1 MIEDIKTCNARG
13 FIDVNGNPLSN
24 PEFMRS
30 VDAMLLLEA
39 VKDDDINR
47 YLTKLGKMD
56 ESVVVGVSEVDNDDN
71 NKGRLSLL
79 EMQNGT

>member
-1 MIEDIKTCNARG
+1 MIEDIKECNARG

-39 VKDDDINR
+39 VKDDDITR

-56 ESVVVGVSEVDNDDN
+56 ENTATTLTETHNDN
-71 NKGRLSLL
+71 KARLSLL